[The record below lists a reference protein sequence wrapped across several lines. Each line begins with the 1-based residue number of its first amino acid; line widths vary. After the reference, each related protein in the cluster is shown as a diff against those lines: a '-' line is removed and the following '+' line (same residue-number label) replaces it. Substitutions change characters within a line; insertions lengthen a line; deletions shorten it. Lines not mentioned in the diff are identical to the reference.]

1 LVHAFDPA
9 SNELVSMSLPELET
23 RFPHKRRRYLTDEER
38 AEAKRRRDA
47 EYRQRKRIQ
56 KFPDY
61 PDDPSHQ
68 PDYPVNPS
76 HQPDYPVYPSHQSDF
91 PVNPTHQP
99 DYTIIPSVSLESL
112 NDRLSKTDFP
122 VDPPFNPEPE
132 TSSQKPAQVRPGVE
146 CHKTFFSV
154 PLTDAVAK
162 KQKRLS
168 PASLFSLV

>member
-1 LVHAFDPA
+1 
-9 SNELVSMSLPELET
+9 MSLPELET

-61 PDDPSHQ
+61 PDDPSYQ
-68 PDYPVNPS
+68 PNYPLDPPQQLDYPVNPS
-76 HQPDYPVYPSHQSDF
+76 HQQDF
-91 PVNPTHQP
+91 PVNPLHQP
-99 DYTIIPSVSLESL
+99 DYTVIPSVSFKSL

-132 TSSQKPAQVRPGVE
+132 TSTQKPAQVRPGFNVTKLFFL
-146 CHKTFFSV
+146 CHL
-154 PLTDAVAK
+154 LTLLQIK
-162 KQKRLS
+162 LERLS
-168 PASLFSLV
+168 PPSLFSLV